1 MSTGEINVKSATAD
15 HGHKL
20 ETIVLLSSNSYCQHF
35 YLGKFTIMTE
45 VPLLVY
51 GFISNATLSQLLYS
65 LSDKLPLTWEMRLRI
80 ATEVVYGNQHVYISL
95 MIDLGQGLDL
105 TIHCKSR
112 NDDLGQHVVPFGGEY
127 TIDFCPNFWGTTLF
141 FCGMSWSR
149 EAHWFDI
156 YDASRDSSRCEQP
169 AAASVSAL

>member
-1 MSTGEINVKSATAD
+1 MVQLSGCC
-15 HGHKL
+15 L
-20 ETIVLLSSNSYCQHF
+20 E
-35 YLGKFTIMTE
+35 TE

-51 GFISNATLSQLLYS
+51 GFISNGTLSQLLHS
-65 LSDKLPLTWEMRLRI
+65 LSDELRLTWEMRLRI

-95 MIDLGQGLDL
+95 MSWVQAWTFQSIA
-105 TIHCKSR
+105 
-112 NDDLGQHVVPFGGEY
+112 NPAM

-156 YDASRDSSRCEQP
+156 YDASRDSSRCAYDQDLITITFMRKPIDETDNGTVIRTGLMD
-169 AAASVSAL
+169 AS